1 MDSEC
6 GGIIGLEKL
15 FHKLYQTNPGCKL
28 LDEEKASIGRK
39 ITTVE
44 INFDLLIAFKRKG
57 V

>member
-44 INFDLLIAFKRKG
+44 IDPELFTALR
-57 V
+57 